1 MTKAGVYDSD
11 HGSLCKSEF
20 ICKIQHGSSK
30 HVGEES
36 VLGTDPL

>member
-20 ICKIQHGSSK
+20 ICNEHGSSK